1 MRNFFAKAPNWKYC
15 AIHKFLRKNAN
26 TNSTQNQTTDGL
38 LKNVHKDKLWIWYAL
53 NWLQN
58 LQTKGQN

>member
-15 AIHKFLRKNAN
+15 AIRKFLRKNAN

-38 LKNVHKDKLWIWYAL
+38 LKNVHKDKL
-53 NWLQN
+53 
-58 LQTKGQN
+58 